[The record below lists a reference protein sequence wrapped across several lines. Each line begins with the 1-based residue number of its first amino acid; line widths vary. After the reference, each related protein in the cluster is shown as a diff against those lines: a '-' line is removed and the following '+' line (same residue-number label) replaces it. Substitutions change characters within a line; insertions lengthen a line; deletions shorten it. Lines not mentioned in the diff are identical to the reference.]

1 MKIYEID
8 SKEISKQ
15 AQKIV
20 KSVKP
25 NSSTE
30 DKVNAALALS
40 VLSLLSS
47 ETDGPLAQQFLKFIK
62 EIQR

>member
-1 MKIYEID
+1 LKTYEID
-8 SKEISKQ
+8 SKDIAKQ
-15 AQKIV
+15 TQKIV
-20 KSVKP
+20 KSVKLK
-25 NSSTE
+25 SSIE
-30 DKVNAALALS
+30 DKAKAALALS